1 MILTTLDQNS
11 RLYQASRR
19 IKYFKVQTSL
29 NAIPEKRRFAA
40 AAMRKGC
47 KHEETAIKRERI

>member
-1 MILTTLDQNS
+1 MILTTLDPNS
-11 RLYQASRR
+11 RLYQALRR

-40 AAMRKGC
+40 ATMGKGY
-47 KHEETAIKRERI
+47 KHEETTIKRERI